1 MKKTVWKQG
10 LFSITLELGRP
21 NIFTF
26 MYRDQK
32 RSFYKVIGVMDKD
45 EISKTIKAFLDVQK
59 RIINRLTYEGE
70 AVVA

>member
-10 LFSITLELGRP
+10 FFSITLELGRP
-21 NIFTF
+21 NIFTL
-26 MYRDQK
+26 MYREQK

-45 EISKTIKAFLDVQK
+45 EIDIAIKATLAVEK

-70 AVVA
+70 AVEA

>member
-1 MKKTVWKQG
+1 
-10 LFSITLELGRP
+10 
-21 NIFTF
+21 
-26 MYRDQK
+26 MYREQK